1 MKSLKSWLAV
11 ATVGSAG
18 LTAIACTPANPS
30 GGSPGERNAPAAVPA
45 ETGGLLY
52 PAVPMPALPANTPVG
67 EPVVIPNAVVQY
79 DMRTQIPAAVDGI
92 IELIATPLA
101 DKEAFN
107 PNDPDIVYHPR
118 DTKKEQPYRRLRE
131 NDLIKKG
138 QILARLDD
146 QLVYTQKMQYLSMMP
161 AIRKALAASTE
172 AADLQK
178 KLLVKMEALG
188 SSLSVSEL
196 LQQQSLLARY
206 IENQSN
212 SEKELIKTEGDYK
225 SAEMQHKRYWITC
238 EQSGRVVRLLKSPQ
252 DFAKAGETILE
263 IQSIDRVKVEAKLDN
278 GYASQVR
285 KGMLVYVEPTRPLG
299 SNADKIYHRQE
310 VTSVAVT
317 AHPGRPMVVSGGLDG
332 AALVW
337 DVTATKQTARLANP
351 PGVGVRSVAATGS
364 KAKGHLV
371 AVGGDDG
378 KVRLWD
384 VANPDKLPKEPVA
397 TLDEAHVGGVTAMAF
412 TPDGRHLATAS
423 GREVFVW
430 SVADRR
436 KLYALP
442 PEHRDAVT
450 ALRFTPQS
458 TLVTVA
464 KDKSVRTWK
473 LGETGANVA
482 TVIDHR
488 GGTVDV
494 LGVSSDGSRVLFDK
508 DASRLDVVSL
518 ADERSVGTVQNP
530 GGGARFAG
538 FAMFSPDDALIL
550 TAGAD
555 NDQKGELT
563 VWDTPA
569 AGNRAAERRRLV
581 TPKNSAVTCAAFSAD
596 PAFKFVAVGTVD
608 GGVHFWTSPTDGD
621 GKRIVGEVVSVVP
634 ADAKSVQVRVE
645 LMNPIDK
652 ANPEGLQD
660 RSAATI
666 IVPPGGVPASA
677 VPNVL
682 VAPPAAPAAVV
693 PASAQVVATPGV
705 PAVRPALATTPLV
718 TVPPVPL
725 PPIHKLPTEGLP
737 K

>member
-1 MKSLKSWLAV
+1 MKVLKSWLAF

-18 LTAIACTPANPS
+18 LTAVACTPP
-30 GGSPGERNAPAAVPA
+30 SPGTGGGDRPPTTAASTEV
-45 ETGGLLY
+45 GGLLY
-52 PAVPMPALPANTPVG
+52 PAVPMPALPASTPVG
-67 EPVVIPNAVVQY
+67 EPIVIPSAVVQY
-79 DMRTQIPAAVDGI
+79 DMRTQIPAAVDGVV
-92 IELIATPLA
+92 ELIATPLA
-101 DKEAFN
+101 DKAAFN

-118 DTKKEQPYRRLRE
+118 DVKKEQPYRRLRE
-131 NDLIKKG
+131 NDLIVKG

-146 QLVYTQKMQYLSMMP
+146 QLVYTQKMQYLSMAP
-161 AIRKALAASTE
+161 AIKRALNASTE
-172 AADLQK
+172 AAVLQK
-178 KLLVKMEALG
+178 KLLDKLEALG
-188 SSLSVSEL
+188 TSVSVSEL
-196 LQQQSLLARY
+196 LQQQSLWARY
-206 IENQSN
+206 VENQMN
-212 SEKELIKTEGDYK
+212 SEKELIKNDGEHK
-225 SAEMQHKRYWITC
+225 SAETQHKRYWIMS
-238 EQSGRVVRLLKSPQ
+238 EQNGRVVRLLKSAQ

-263 IQSIDRVKVEAKLDN
+263 LQSIDRVKVEAKLDI

-285 KGMLVYVEPTRPLG
+285 KGMFVYVEPTRPLG
-299 SNADKIYHRQE
+299 SNALTNYHRQE
-310 VTSVAVT
+310 VTAVAVT
-317 AHPGRPMVVSGGLDG
+317 AHPGRPMVVSGGLDA

-337 DVTATKQTARLANP
+337 DVTASKQSARLANP
-351 PGVGVRSVAATGS
+351 PGVGVRSVAATGA
-364 KAKGHLV
+364 KAKGHFV
-371 AVGGDDG
+371 AVGGEDG

-384 VANPDKLPKEPVA
+384 LSNPDKMPKEPVA
-397 TLDEAHVGGVTAMAF
+397 TFDEAHGGTVTAMAF

-423 GREVFVW
+423 GRDVFVW

-450 ALRFTPQS
+450 AVRFTPQS
-458 TLVTVA
+458 TLVTVS
-464 KDKSVRTWK
+464 KDKSIRTFK
-473 LGETGANVA
+473 LGELGANVS

-538 FAMFSPDDALIL
+538 FAMFSPDDTLIL

-569 AGNRAAERRRLV
+569 PGNRAAERRRLV
-581 TPKNSAVTCAAFSAD
+581 TPRNAAITCAAFSAD
-596 PAFKFVAVGTVD
+596 PAFKFVAVGTMD
-608 GGVHFWTSPTDGD
+608 GGVHFWMSPTDGD
-621 GKRIVGEVVSVVP
+621 GKRIVGEIVSVVP

-652 ANPEGLQD
+652 ATGEGLQD

-666 IVPPGGVPASA
+666 IVPPGGVPAAA

-682 VAPPAAPAAVV
+682 AAPPAKVAQAAIV
-693 PASAQVVATPGV
+693 PVGAVVVATPGT
-705 PAVRPALATTPLV
+705 PAMQPASATTPLV
-718 TVPPVPL
+718 TIPPVPL
-725 PPIHKLPTEGLP
+725 APTHAVP

>member
-1 MKSLKSWLAV
+1 MKSLKSWLAF

-18 LTAIACTPANPS
+18 LTAIACTPPAPTTGTGGNPS
-30 GGSPGERNAPAAVPA
+30 GAVPM

-52 PAVPMPALPANTPVG
+52 PAVPMPALAASTPVG
-67 EPVVIPNAVVQY
+67 EPIVLPNAVVQY
-79 DMRTQIPAAVDGI
+79 DMRTQIPAAVDGVV
-92 IELIATPLA
+92 ELIATPLP
-101 DKEAFN
+101 DKTPFN

-118 DTKKEQPYRRLRE
+118 DVKKEQPYRRLRE
-131 NDLIKKG
+131 NDLITKG

-146 QLVYTQKMQYLSMMP
+146 QLVYTQKMQYLSMAP
-161 AIRKALAASTE
+161 AIKRALAASTE
-172 AADLQK
+172 AAVLQK
-178 KLLVKMEALG
+178 KLLDKLEALG
-188 SSLSVSEL
+188 TSVSVSEL
-196 LQQQSLLARY
+196 LQQQSLWARY
-206 IENQSN
+206 VENQMN
-212 SEKELIKTEGDYK
+212 SEKELIKNDGEYK
-225 SAEMQHKRYWITC
+225 SAETQHKRYWIIS
-238 EQSGRVVRLLKSPQ
+238 EQNGRVVRLLTSAQ

-263 IQSIDRVKVEAKLDN
+263 LQSIDRVKVEAKLDI

-299 SNADKIYHRQE
+299 SNALTNYHRQE
-310 VTSVAVT
+310 VTAVAVT

-337 DVTATKQTARLANP
+337 DVTATKQSTRLANP

-364 KAKGHLV
+364 KAKGHFV
-371 AVGGDDG
+371 AVGGEDG

-384 VANPDKLPKEPVA
+384 LSNADKLPKEPVA
-397 TLDEAHVGGVTAMAF
+397 TFDEAHVGSVTAMAF

-423 GREVFVW
+423 GRDVFVY

-450 ALRFTPQS
+450 VVRFTPQS

-473 LGETGANVA
+473 LGETGANVS

-538 FAMFSPDDALIL
+538 FAMFSPDDSLIL

-569 AGNRAAERRRLV
+569 PGNRAAERRRLV
-581 TPKNSAVTCAAFSAD
+581 TPKNSAITCAAFSAD

-621 GKRIVGEVVSVVP
+621 GKRIVGEIVSVVP

-652 ANPEGLQD
+652 ATGEGLQD

-666 IVPPGGVPASA
+666 IVPPGGVPAAA

-682 VAPPAAPAAVV
+682 VAPPGKASIVPVGAVT
-693 PASAQVVATPGV
+693 VATPGT
-705 PAVRPALATTPLV
+705 PAVQPASATTPLM

-725 PPIHKLPTEGLP
+725 APTHQLP

>member
-1 MKSLKSWLAV
+1 MKSLKSWLAF

-18 LTAIACTPANPS
+18 LTAIACTPPAPTTGNGSGNPS
-30 GGSPGERNAPAAVPA
+30 GTVPT
-45 ETGGLLY
+45 EVGGLLY
-52 PAVPMPALPANTPVG
+52 PAAAMPALPASTPVG
-67 EPVVIPNAVVQY
+67 EPIVLPNAVVQY
-79 DMRTQIPAAVDGI
+79 DMRTQIPAAVDGVV
-92 IELIATPLA
+92 ELIATPLP
-101 DKEAFN
+101 DKAPYN
-107 PNDPDIVYHPR
+107 PNDPDIVFHPR
-118 DTKKEQPYRRLRE
+118 DVKKEQPYRRLRE
-131 NDLIKKG
+131 NDLIVKG

-146 QLVYTQKMQYLSMMP
+146 QLVYTQKMQYLSMAP
-161 AIRKALAASTE
+161 AIKRALAASTE
-172 AADLQK
+172 AAVLQK
-178 KLLVKMEALG
+178 KLLDKLEALTT
-188 SSLSVSEL
+188 SVSVSEL
-196 LQQQSLLARY
+196 LQQQSLWARY
-206 IENQSN
+206 VENQMN
-212 SEKELIKTEGDYK
+212 SEKELIKNDGEYK
-225 SAEMQHKRYWITC
+225 SAETQHKRYWIIS
-238 EQSGRVVRLLKSPQ
+238 EQNGRVVRLLKSAQ

-263 IQSIDRVKVEAKLDN
+263 LQSIDRVKVEAKLDI

-299 SNADKIYHRQE
+299 SNALTNYHRQE
-310 VTSVAVT
+310 VTAVAVT

-337 DVTATKQTARLANP
+337 DVTATKQSTRLANP
-351 PGVGVRSVAATGS
+351 PGVGVRSVAATGA

-371 AVGGDDG
+371 AVGGEDG

-384 VANPDKLPKEPVA
+384 LSNPDKMPKEPVA
-397 TLDEAHVGGVTAMAF
+397 TFDEAHVGSVTAMAF
-412 TPDGRHLATAS
+412 TPDGRHLATTS
-423 GREVFVW
+423 GRDVFVW

-436 KLYALP
+436 KMYALP

-450 ALRFTPQS
+450 AVRFTPQS
-458 TLVTVA
+458 TLVTVS

-488 GGTVDV
+488 GGTVEV

-518 ADERSVGTVQNP
+518 ADASTVGTVQNP

-538 FAMFSPDDALIL
+538 FALFSPDDTLIL

-555 NDQKGELT
+555 NDQRGELT

-569 AGNRAAERRRLV
+569 PGNRAAERRRLV
-581 TPKNSAVTCAAFSAD
+581 TPRNAAITCAAFSAD
-596 PAFKFVAVGTVD
+596 PAFKYVAVGTVD

-621 GKRIVGEVVSVVP
+621 GKRIVGEIVSVVP

-666 IVPPGGVPASA
+666 IVPPGGVPATA

-682 VAPPAAPAAVV
+682 AAPPAKAAIIPVGAVAAPTPGGPAVL
-693 PASAQVVATPGV
+693 PAS
-705 PAVRPALATTPLV
+705 ATTPLV

-725 PPIHKLPTEGLP
+725 APTHALP

>member
-1 MKSLKSWLAV
+1 MKSLKSWLAF

-18 LTAIACTPANPS
+18 LTAIACTPPAPSSNGGPNP
-30 GGSPGERNAPAAVPA
+30 PAAVPM
-45 ETGGLLY
+45 ETGSLLY
-52 PAVPMPALPANTPVG
+52 PAVPMPALPASTPVG
-67 EPVVIPNAVVQY
+67 EPIVLPNAVVQY
-79 DMRTQIPAAVDGI
+79 DMRTQIPAAVDGVV
-92 IELIATPLA
+92 ELIATPLP
-101 DKEAFN
+101 DKAPFN
-107 PNDPDIVYHPR
+107 PNDPDIVFHPR
-118 DTKKEQPYRRLRE
+118 DVKKEQPYRRLRE
-131 NDLIKKG
+131 NDLIVKG

-146 QLVYTQKMQYLSMMP
+146 QLVYTQKMQYLSMAP
-161 AIRKALAASTE
+161 AIKRALAASTE
-172 AADLQK
+172 AAVLQK
-178 KLLVKMEALG
+178 KLLDKLEALTT
-188 SSLSVSEL
+188 SVSVSEL
-196 LQQQSLLARY
+196 LQQQSLWARY
-206 IENQSN
+206 VENQMN
-212 SEKELIKTEGDYK
+212 SEKELIKNDGEYK
-225 SAEMQHKRYWITC
+225 SAETQHKRYWIIS
-238 EQSGRVVRLLKSPQ
+238 EQNGRVVRLLKSAQ

-263 IQSIDRVKVEAKLDN
+263 LQSIDRVKVEAKLDI

-285 KGMLVYVEPTRPLG
+285 KGMFVYVEPTRPLG
-299 SNADKIYHRQE
+299 SNALTNYHRQE
-310 VTSVAVT
+310 VTAVAVT
-317 AHPGRPMVVSGGLDG
+317 AHPGRPMVVSGGLDA

-337 DVTATKQTARLANP
+337 DVTATKQSTRLANP
-351 PGVGVRSVAATGS
+351 PGVGVRCVATTGA
-364 KAKGHLV
+364 KAKGHFV
-371 AVGGDDG
+371 AVGGEDG

-384 VANPDKLPKEPVA
+384 LSNPDKMPKEPVA
-397 TLDEAHVGGVTAMAF
+397 TFDEAHVGSVTAMAF
-412 TPDGRHLATAS
+412 TPDGRHLATTS
-423 GREVFVW
+423 GRDVFVW

-450 ALRFTPQS
+450 AVRFTPQS

-464 KDKSVRTWK
+464 KDKSVRTWR

-538 FAMFSPDDALIL
+538 FALFSPDDTLIL

-569 AGNRAAERRRLV
+569 PGNRAAERRRLV
-581 TPKNSAVTCAAFSAD
+581 TPRNAAITCAAFSAD

-652 ANPEGLQD
+652 ATGEGLQD

-666 IVPPGGVPASA
+666 IVPPGGVPAAA

-682 VAPPAAPAAVV
+682 AAPPAKVAQAAGVVIPAGAVTI
-693 PASAQVVATPGV
+693 ATPGS
-705 PAVRPALATTPLV
+705 PAIQPATATTPLV

-725 PPIHKLPTEGLP
+725 APTHQLP